1 MCQPQI
7 LLKDQNKQIKSVG
20 LATHR
25 FEKELRKR
33 KQPKSKVFVCF
44 PHIAAP
50 LLSWVPPAC
59 SQIEKYSK
67 LKRLTL
73 SGPLCDKTVSDHAQ
87 LFKVFNIYNIFYVF
101 YKFTE
106 LCFVSLDLK
115 KQENILFG
123 LMFFFIYL
131 LWSGV
136 DFFFFVVSPSL
147 VFLLKKK
154 VTGHARELF
163 AKNSFI

>member
-50 LLSWVPPAC
+50 LLS
-59 SQIEKYSK
+59 
-67 LKRLTL
+67 
-73 SGPLCDKTVSDHAQ
+73 
-87 LFKVFNIYNIFYVF
+87 
-101 YKFTE
+101 
-106 LCFVSLDLK
+106 
-115 KQENILFG
+115 
-123 LMFFFIYL
+123 
-131 LWSGV
+131 
-136 DFFFFVVSPSL
+136 
-147 VFLLKKK
+147 
-154 VTGHARELF
+154 
-163 AKNSFI
+163 